1 MSYIPNT
8 WSTGDTI
15 TAAKLNNI
23 EQGIASVE
31 NNNNNNNGGWDAE
44 VYCYHEDN
52 SGTPYQFTIVS
63 GTFSDLNT
71 MLTNK
76 QPPAILFRYFFENQL
91 IASTTAIAVYYIDP
105 SSSITFIARVPPL
118 SSAVQDN
125 LFPVLFTW
133 HSNDTITEN

>member
-1 MSYIPNT
+1 MSYTPNT

-23 EQGIASVE
+23 EQGIVSAE
-31 NNNNNNNGGWDAE
+31 NNGGWDAE

-76 QPPAILFRYFFENQL
+76 QPPAILFRYFYENQI
-91 IASTTAIAVYYIDP
+91 IASTTAVAVYHIDP
-105 SSSITFIARVPPL
+105 SSSITFIARVPPV
-118 SSAVQDN
+118 SSAAQNN
-125 LFPVLFTW
+125 LFPILFAW
-133 HSNDTITEN
+133 NSNDTITEG